1 MYTCGHRNMRPLPA
15 RVSREVPRSILT
27 FEMLLGTLDA
37 TRKVTRLSLKES
49 TEVPGTTYGKKA
61 LKQSSREKLKLL
73 TFIVRFPTELYNGGG
88 VGSIGEP
95 VQGFQPLKV

>member
-1 MYTCGHRNMRPLPA
+1 MAKRR
-15 RVSREVPRSILT
+15 
-27 FEMLLGTLDA
+27 
-37 TRKVTRLSLKES
+37 
-49 TEVPGTTYGKKA
+49 

-73 TFIVRFPTELYNGGG
+73 TFIIRFRTELYNGGG